1 MPLENMVGNKF
12 ISDLNANWP
21 AGTDLPDAGDD
32 HLRGIKNVLQ
42 KSFPGITGPVT
53 LTQDQINRGS
63 IPAGSVVPFFQA
75 SAPVGWSRTA
85 GITQTFG
92 MRIVPS
98 ATVGAT
104 SGGTDDPIL
113 NDKVPTHTHGFSTT
127 TAGQSADH
135 SHYFSAV
142 SGGMNQNA
150 SHGHAVSDPGHSHS
164 DTYGVPSGGS
174 WGLSNVNPY
183 GSTPGGAAVTGIGIA
198 AANTDH
204 GHSVAGSTGGVSQGH
219 THSLSGTTVG
229 NASAANWAPRYIDMI
244 LCTRDAT

>member
-63 IPAGSVVPFFQA
+63 IPAGSIVPFFQA

-92 MRIVPS
+92 IRIVPS

-104 SGGTDDPIL
+104 SGGTDDPVL

-127 TAGQSADH
+127 TAGNSADH
-135 SHYFSAV
+135 VHSFSAV
-142 SGGMNQNA
+142 SGFMNQNN
-150 SHGHAVSDPGHSHS
+150 SHAHTVSDTGHSHGGQVVLGAGS
-164 DTYGVPSGGS
+164 GLAGGNGAIFGAMGTSGSNIAINVTDTNHTH
-174 WGLSNVNPY
+174 NVS
-183 GSTPGGAAVTGIGIA
+183 GSTSGI
-198 AANTDH
+198 
-204 GHSVAGSTGGVSQGH
+204 SQAH
-219 THSLSGTTVG
+219 THSLSGTTAG